1 MAGPN
6 AGGRRRRMM
15 SEINVVPYIDVML
28 VLLIVFMVTAPL
40 LTQGLIVDLP
50 QASSEPLDVDEDAET
65 LVISITAD
73 EQYYISLGSTQQE
86 DQTPVAVDVIGDQV
100 SRIVGA
106 NPQIQVFV
114 EGDGQSSYSSFISL
128 MTVLQAAGVASPNLI
143 TKPLE

>member
-1 MAGPN
+1 METVRK
-6 AGGRRRRMM
+6 RRKPAP
-15 SEINVVPYIDVML
+15 EINVVPYIDVML

-40 LTQGLIVDLP
+40 LTQGLIVELP
-50 QASSEPLDVDEDAET
+50 QASSEPLEVDENAET

-73 EQYYISLGSTQQE
+73 EQYFISLGSTQQE
-86 DQTPVAVDVIGDQV
+86 DQSAVAIDVIGDQV

>member
-1 MAGPN
+1 MEIVKK
-6 AGGRRRRMM
+6 RRRPMA
-15 SEINVVPYIDVML
+15 EINVVPYIDVML

-40 LTQGLIVDLP
+40 LEQGLKVDLP
-50 QASSEPLDVDEDAET
+50 EANSEPLDVDENAES

-73 EQYYISLGSTQQE
+73 EEFYISLGSTQDDEQV
-86 DQTPVAVDVIGDQV
+86 PVALEVVGDQV
-100 SRIVGA
+100 SKIVGA

-114 EGDGQSSYSSFISL
+114 EGDGESSYSSFISL

>member
-1 MAGPN
+1 METVRK
-6 AGGRRRRMM
+6 RRKPVA
-15 SEINVVPYIDVML
+15 EINVVPYIDVML

-40 LTQGLIVDLP
+40 LTQGLIVELP
-50 QASSEPLDVDEDAET
+50 QASSEPLDVDENAET

-86 DQTPVAVDVIGDQV
+86 DQSPVAIDVIGDQV

>member
-1 MAGPN
+1 MEIVKK
-6 AGGRRRRMM
+6 RRRPMA
-15 SEINVVPYIDVML
+15 EINVVPYIDVML

-40 LTQGLIVDLP
+40 LEQGLKVDLP
-50 QASSEPLDVDEDAET
+50 EANSEPLDVDENAET

-73 EQYYISLGSTQQE
+73 EEFFVSLGSTQEEEQVPMALE
-86 DQTPVAVDVIGDQV
+86 LVGEQV
-100 SRIVGA
+100 SKIVGA

-114 EGDGQSSYSSFISL
+114 EGDGESSYSSFISL

>member
-1 MAGPN
+1 METVRK
-6 AGGRRRRMM
+6 RRRPMA
-15 SEINVVPYIDVML
+15 EINVVPYIDVML

-50 QASSEPLDVDEDAET
+50 EASSEPLDRDENTET

-73 EQYYISLGSTQQE
+73 DQYYMSLGSTQE
-86 DQTPVAVDVIGDQV
+86 DEQAPVTIDVIGDQV
-100 SRIVGA
+100 GRIVGA

-114 EGDGQSSYSSFISL
+114 EGDGQSSYSAFISL
-128 MTVLQAAGVASPNLI
+128 MTVLQTAGVASPNLI

>member
-1 MAGPN
+1 MA
-6 AGGRRRRMM
+6 
-15 SEINVVPYIDVML
+15 EINVVPYIDVML

-40 LTQGLIVDLP
+40 LTQGLIVELP
-50 QASSEPLDVDEDAET
+50 EASSEPLQVDENAET

-73 EQYYISLGSTQQE
+73 EQYYISLGSTQE
-86 DQTPVAVDVIGDQV
+86 EERTAVAIEVIGDQV
-100 SRIVGA
+100 GRIVSA

>member
-1 MAGPN
+1 MEPVRK
-6 AGGRRRRMM
+6 RRKPVA
-15 SEINVVPYIDVML
+15 EINVVPYIDVML

-86 DQTPVAVDVIGDQV
+86 DQTPVTIDVIGDQV

-128 MTVLQAAGVASPNLI
+128 MTVLQADGVASPNLI

>member
-1 MAGPN
+1 METVRK
-6 AGGRRRRMM
+6 RRKPLA
-15 SEINVVPYIDVML
+15 EINVVPYIDVML

-50 QASSEPLDVDEDAET
+50 EASSEPLDVDENTET

-73 EQYYISLGSTQQE
+73 DEFYISLGSTQE
-86 DQTPVAVDVIGDQV
+86 DERTTVGLDVIGDQV
-100 SRIVGA
+100 GIIMSA

-114 EGDGQSSYSSFISL
+114 EGDGRSSYSSFISL

>member
-1 MAGPN
+1 MEIVKK
-6 AGGRRRRMM
+6 RRRPMA
-15 SEINVVPYIDVML
+15 EINVVPYIDVML

-40 LTQGLIVDLP
+40 LEQGLKVDLP
-50 QASSEPLDVDEDAET
+50 EANSEPLDVDENAET

-73 EQYYISLGSTQQE
+73 EEFFISLGSTQE
-86 DQTPVAVDVIGDQV
+86 DEQVPVALEVVGDQV

-114 EGDGQSSYSSFISL
+114 EGDGESSYSSFISL

>member
-1 MAGPN
+1 MEIVKK
-6 AGGRRRRMM
+6 RRRPMAD
-15 SEINVVPYIDVML
+15 INVVPYIDVML

-40 LTQGLIVDLP
+40 LEQGLKVDLP
-50 QASSEPLDVDEDAET
+50 EANSEPLDVDENAET

-73 EQYYISLGSTQQE
+73 EQFYISLGSTQEEEQV
-86 DQTPVAVDVIGDQV
+86 PVALEVVGDQV
-100 SRIVGA
+100 SKIVGA

-114 EGDGQSSYSSFISL
+114 EGDGESSYSSFISL

>member
-1 MAGPN
+1 METIRK
-6 AGGRRRRMM
+6 RRKPVA
-15 SEINVVPYIDVML
+15 EINVVPYIDVML

-40 LTQGLIVDLP
+40 LTQGLIVELP
-50 QASSEPLDVDEDAET
+50 QASSEPLEVDENAET

-86 DQTPVAVDVIGDQV
+86 DQSPVSIDVIGDQV

>member
-1 MAGPN
+1 METVRK
-6 AGGRRRRMM
+6 RRRPMA
-15 SEINVVPYIDVML
+15 EINVVPYIDVML

-50 QASSEPLDVDEDAET
+50 EASSEPLDMDENAET
-65 LVISITAD
+65 LVISITSD
-73 EQYYISLGSTQQE
+73 DQYYISLGSTQE
-86 DQTPVAVDVIGDQV
+86 DEQTPVTIDLIGDQV
-100 SRIVGA
+100 GRIVGA

-128 MTVLQAAGVASPNLI
+128 MAVLQAAGVESPNLI

>member
-1 MAGPN
+1 MEIVKK
-6 AGGRRRRMM
+6 RRRPMA
-15 SEINVVPYIDVML
+15 EINVVPYIDVML

-40 LTQGLIVDLP
+40 LQQGLKVELP
-50 QASSEPLDVDEDAET
+50 EANSEPLEVDENAET

-73 EQYYISLGSTQQE
+73 EEFFISLGSTQE
-86 DQTPVAVDVIGDQV
+86 DEQVPMALEMVGDQV
-100 SRIVGA
+100 SKIVGA

-114 EGDGQSSYSSFISL
+114 EGDGESSYSSFISL

>member
-1 MAGPN
+1 METVRK
-6 AGGRRRRMM
+6 RRRPMA
-15 SEINVVPYIDVML
+15 EINVVPYIDVML

-40 LTQGLIVDLP
+40 LTQGLIVELP
-50 QASSEPLDVDEDAET
+50 EASSDPLEVDENAET

-73 EQYYISLGSTQQE
+73 EQYYISLGSTQE
-86 DQTPVAVDVIGDQV
+86 EERTAVALEVIGDQV
-100 SRIVGA
+100 GRIVGA

>member
-1 MAGPN
+1 METVRK
-6 AGGRRRRMM
+6 RRKPLA
-15 SEINVVPYIDVML
+15 EINVVPYIDVML

-50 QASSEPLDVDEDAET
+50 EASSEPLDLDENTET

-73 EQYYISLGSTQQE
+73 DEFYISLGSTQE
-86 DQTPVAVDVIGDQV
+86 DERTIVGLDVIGDQV
-100 SRIVGA
+100 GRIMGA
-106 NPQIQVFV
+106 NPRIQVYV
-114 EGDGQSSYSSFISL
+114 EGDGRSSYSSFISL

>member
-1 MAGPN
+1 METVRK
-6 AGGRRRRMM
+6 RRRPMA
-15 SEINVVPYIDVML
+15 EINVVPYIDVML

-40 LTQGLIVDLP
+40 LTQGLIVELP
-50 QASSEPLDVDEDAET
+50 EASSEPLEVDENAET

-73 EQYYISLGSTQQE
+73 EQFYISLGSTQE
-86 DQTPVAVDVIGDQV
+86 EERTAVALEVIGDQV
-100 SRIVGA
+100 GRIVGA

-128 MTVLQAAGVASPNLI
+128 MTVLQAAGVESPNLI

>member
-1 MAGPN
+1 METVRK
-6 AGGRRRRMM
+6 RRRPMA
-15 SEINVVPYIDVML
+15 EINVVPYIDVML

-40 LTQGLIVDLP
+40 LTQGLIVELP
-50 QASSEPLDVDEDAET
+50 EASSEPLQVDENAET

-73 EQYYISLGSTQQE
+73 EQYYISLGSTQE
-86 DQTPVAVDVIGDQV
+86 EERTAVAIEVIGDQV
-100 SRIVGA
+100 GRIVGA

>member
-1 MAGPN
+1 MA
-6 AGGRRRRMM
+6 
-15 SEINVVPYIDVML
+15 EINVVPYIDVML

-40 LTQGLIVDLP
+40 LTQGLIVELP
-50 QASSEPLDVDEDAET
+50 EASSEPLEVDENAET

-73 EQYYISLGSTQQE
+73 EQYYISLGSTQE
-86 DQTPVAVDVIGDQV
+86 EERTAVALEVIGDQV
-100 SRIVGA
+100 GRIVGA